1 MESVSRTIG
10 EIAPRAH
17 LPIFWGGL
25 IAGTLDITSAFVVS
39 GFQVMMVLQSIASG
53 LLGADS
59 FKGGM
64 ATAVLGLFLHFFI
77 ATTATAVY
85 YFASRKLRVLVEQAY
100 VWGAL
105 YGIAVWLFMNLL
117 VLPLSAI
124 PYKISFPLVRVV
136 IGLLIHIVMIGLPI
150 ALVVRRYSR

>member
-1 MESVSRTIG
+1 MERVSTTI
-10 EIAPRAH
+10 AVTPPNAY

-25 IAGTLDITSAFVVS
+25 IAGTLDITSAFVIS
-39 GFQVMMVLQSIASG
+39 GFQVMMVLHSISSG

-85 YFASRKLRVLVEQAY
+85 YFASRKLRVLVER
-100 VWGAL
+100 VFVCGPL
-105 YGIAVWLFMNLL
+105 YGIAVWLFMNLI

-124 PYKISFPLVRVV
+124 PYQLSFP
-136 IGLLIHIVMIGLPI
+136 
-150 ALVVRRYSR
+150 